1 MPHDVTLLRDI
12 ALGIMFAAILGH
24 VARLLRQ
31 PLLLGYIAG
40 GILLS
45 PQMGFGLVTN
55 AESIELIS
63 EIGLILLL
71 FIIGLEI
78 DLRELQRLGRSMLV
92 LGVGQFVINVL
103 LGLAFFAW
111 LGYRVADGHFDLV
124 YLAIVISLSST
135 LIVVKLLREKFELKI
150 LSGRLTLG
158 VLVVQDIWAILF
170 LAVQPSLAEPG
181 VLRIAQ
187 SIAGGAVLVGVAFL
201 ASRYLL
207 APLLEASARRPELVL
222 ISSVA
227 WCFGIA
233 GVADELGLSREM
245 GALIAGV
252 SISAFPYGADV
263 ISKVTGVRDF
273 FVTLFFVA
281 LGLKVPVPSGDVLG
295 QALLIVAFVLV
306 SRVISVVPTSY
317 VLGNGLYAGTVTAL
331 NLAQISEFSL
341 VILTLGAGYGHVSA
355 HVSAVVL
362 TAMILT
368 SLLSPYLIIGNDRI
382 ARWLLRPFARGP
394 GRGRGRRARRGAA
407 PGAGHR
413 AARPLP
419 HRPGGARSGGGAG
432 AASSRSASPWWTT
445 TPTAPTRS
453 WRAGSGGSTAISP
466 IPTPSST
473 SGIEEA
479 RIVVT
484 TISDTFL
491 KGISTRRLV
500 GNLRR
505 LAPRAI
511 IVMTGEE
518 RTDMEDLLRA
528 GADHVLIPGEITGE
542 RILELLRRDE
552 RPERPRGG
560 PRRPGPS
567 GAPPQRSSIANSA
580 TGLRVSLVMFFT
592 GRPSGITA
600 ATATWEGRPSSFC
613 SAGSWAAASVVMVP
627 AKPSWRAASRMFHA
641 NG

>member
-1 MPHDVTLLRDI
+1 VLHDVTLLRDI
-12 ALGIMFAAILGH
+12 ALGIVFAAVLGH

-45 PQMGFGLVTN
+45 SQMGFGLVTS
-55 AESIELIS
+55 AQSIELIS

-78 DLRELQRLGRSMLV
+78 DLRELGRLGRSMLA
-92 LGVGQFVINVL
+92 LGVGQFVVNSM
-103 LGLAFFAW
+103 LGIAFFAW
-111 LGYRVADGHFDLV
+111 LGYRVGEGRFDLV

-135 LIVVKLLREKFELKI
+135 LIVVKLLHEKFELKI

-170 LAVQPSLAEPG
+170 MAVQPSLDEPG

-187 SIAGGAVLVGVAFL
+187 SIAGGGVLVGVAFL
-201 ASRYLL
+201 ASRHVL

-227 WCFGIA
+227 WCFGISGFA
-233 GVADELGLSREM
+233 NQLGLSREM

-252 SISAFPYGADV
+252 SISAFPYGSDV

-281 LGLKVPVPSGDVLG
+281 LGMKVPVPTGEVLG
-295 QALLIVAFVLV
+295 HALLIVLFVFA
-306 SRVISVVPTSY
+306 SRFVAVVPAAAL
-317 VLGNGLYAGTVTAL
+317 LGEGLYAGTVTAL

-341 VILTLGAGYGHVSA
+341 VILTLGTGYGHVSEGA
-355 HVSAVVL
+355 GAVVL

-368 SLLSPYLIIGNDRI
+368 SLVSPYVITWNDRL
-382 ARWLLRPFARGP
+382 ARLLLRPFERGRARGS
-394 GRGRGRRARRGAA
+394 
-407 PGAGHR
+407 AGP
-413 AARPLP
+413 A
-419 HRPGGARSGGGAG
+419 AG
-432 AASSRSASPWWTT
+432 AARA
-445 TPTAPTRS
+445 APEIVLLGHFRIAQAVLDLVEAQAPDLKNRIMLVDYDAN
-453 WRAGSGGSTAISP
+453 RAHGVIARGFRWEYGDLANP
-466 IPTPSST
+466 DALEHL
-473 SGIEEA
+473 GIAEA
-479 RIVVT
+479 RVVVT

-505 LAPRAI
+505 LAPRAM

-518 RTDMEDLLRA
+518 KTDAEDLLRA

-542 RILELLRRDE
+542 RILQLLTD
-552 RPERPRGG
+552 GG
-560 PRRPGPS
+560 
-567 GAPPQRSSIANSA
+567 A
-580 TGLRVSLVMFFT
+580 TGR
-592 GRPSGITA
+592 R
-600 ATATWEGRPSSFC
+600 
-613 SAGSWAAASVVMVP
+613 
-627 AKPSWRAASRMFHA
+627 
-641 NG
+641 

>member
-1 MPHDVTLLRDI
+1 VPHDVTLLRDI
-12 ALGIMFAAILGH
+12 ALGIVFAALLGH
-24 VARLLRQ
+24 VAWLLRQ
-31 PLLLGYIAG
+31 PLILGYIAG
-40 GILLS
+40 GVMLS
-45 PQMGFGLVTN
+45 SKMGFGLVTDP
-55 AESIELIS
+55 ASIELIS

-78 DLRELQRLGRSMLV
+78 DLRELRRLGRSMLV
-92 LGVGQFVINVL
+92 LGAGQFVINAL

-111 LGYRVADGHFDLV
+111 LGYRMAEGRFDLV

-135 LIVVKLLREKFELKI
+135 LIVVKLLRERFELKI

-170 LAVQPSLAEPG
+170 MAVQPSLTDPG

-187 SIAGGAVLVGVAFL
+187 SIAGGGVLVGVAFL

-227 WCFGIA
+227 WCFAISGF
-233 GVADELGLSREM
+233 ADQLGLSREM

-252 SISAFPYGADV
+252 SISAFPYGSDV

-281 LGLKVPVPSGDVLG
+281 LGLKVPVPGADVLG
-295 QALLIVAFVLV
+295 HALLIVVFVLL
-306 SRVISVVPTSY
+306 SRVVSVVPTA
-317 VLGNGLYAGTVTAL
+317 VLLGNGLYAGMVTAL

-341 VILTLGAGYGHVSA
+341 VILTLGADYGHVSER
-355 HVSAVVL
+355 VGAVVL

-368 SLLSPYLIIGNDRI
+368 SLLSPYLIGGNDRI
-382 ARWLLRPFARGP
+382 SRWLVRPFERGRAAGPAGGPAAPARPPRDIVLLGHFRIAQAVLDLVETQVPHLKARITLVDYDANRAHGVIARGFRWEYGDLANP
-394 GRGRGRRARRGAA
+394 DALEHLG
-407 PGAGHR
+407 
-413 AARPLP
+413 LD
-419 HRPGGARSGGGAG
+419 
-432 AASSRSASPWWTT
+432 
-445 TPTAPTRS
+445 
-453 WRAGSGGSTAISP
+453 
-466 IPTPSST
+466 
-473 SGIEEA
+473 EA

-500 GNLRR
+500 SNLRR
-505 LAPRAI
+505 LAPGAV

-518 RTDMEDLLRA
+518 KIDMEDLLRA

-542 RILELLRRDE
+542 RILELLNRDE
-552 RPERPRGG
+552 AG
-560 PRRPGPS
+560 
-567 GAPPQRSSIANSA
+567 GAP
-580 TGLRVSLVMFFT
+580 
-592 GRPSGITA
+592 
-600 ATATWEGRPSSFC
+600 
-613 SAGSWAAASVVMVP
+613 
-627 AKPSWRAASRMFHA
+627 
-641 NG
+641 

>member
-12 ALGIMFAAILGH
+12 ALGIVFAAILGH

-45 PQMGFGLVTN
+45 PQMGFGLVTS
-55 AESIELIS
+55 AENIELIS

-92 LGVGQFVINVL
+92 LGVGQFVINTL
-103 LGLAFFAW
+103 LGLAFFSW

-124 YLAIVISLSST
+124 YLAIVMSLSST

-170 LAVQPSLAEPG
+170 MAVQPNLAEPG

-187 SIAGGAVLVGVAFL
+187 SIAGGAVLVGVTFL
-201 ASRYLL
+201 GSRFIL

-295 QALLIVAFVLV
+295 QALLIVGFVLV
-306 SRVISVVPTSY
+306 SRVLAVLPTSY
-317 VLGNGLYAGTVTAL
+317 VLGDGLYAGMVTAL

-341 VILTLGAGYGHVSA
+341 VILTLGAGYGHVSE
-355 HVSAVVL
+355 HVGAVVL

-368 SLLSPYLIIGNDRI
+368 SLLSPYLITGNDRI
-382 ARWLLRPFARGP
+382 TRWVLRPFVRGP
-394 GRGRGRRARRGAA
+394 G
-407 PGAGHR
+407 AGGPTVPT
-413 AARPLP
+413 AEARP
-419 HRPGGARSGGGAG
+419 ARDIVLLGHFRIAQ
-432 AASSRSASPWWTT
+432 AVLDLVEAQ
-445 TPTAPTRS
+445 APNLKERITLVDYDAN
-453 WRAGSGGSTAISP
+453 RAHGVQARGFRWEYGDLANP
-466 IPTPSST
+466 DALEHL
-473 SGIEEA
+473 GIEEA

-505 LAPRAI
+505 LAPRAV

-542 RILELLRRDE
+542 RILELLRRGD
-552 RPERPRGG
+552 
-560 PRRPGPS
+560 
-567 GAPPQRSSIANSA
+567 A
-580 TGLRVSLVMFFT
+580 
-592 GRPSGITA
+592 
-600 ATATWEGRPSSFC
+600 
-613 SAGSWAAASVVMVP
+613 
-627 AKPSWRAASRMFHA
+627 
-641 NG
+641 

>member
-1 MPHDVTLLRDI
+1 MLHDVTLLRDI
-12 ALGIMFAAILGH
+12 ALGIVFAAVLGH

-40 GILLS
+40 GVLLS
-45 PQMGFGLVTN
+45 QQLGFGLVTS

-78 DLRELQRLGRSMLV
+78 DLRELRRLGRSMMA
-92 LGVGQFVINVL
+92 LGVGQFVINAL
-103 LGLAFFAW
+103 LGAAFFAW
-111 LGYRVADGHFDLV
+111 LGYRVEGGRFDLV
-124 YLAIVISLSST
+124 YLPIVISLSST

-170 LAVQPSLAEPG
+170 MAVQPSLDHPS
-181 VLRIAQ
+181 VLRIGQ

-201 ASRYLL
+201 ASRYVL

-227 WCFGIA
+227 WCFGIS
-233 GVADELGLSREM
+233 GFADQLGLSREM

-252 SISAFPYGADV
+252 SISTFPYGSDV

-281 LGLKVPVPSGDVLG
+281 LGMKVPVPSGELLG
-295 QALLIVAFVLV
+295 QALLIVVFVFL
-306 SRVISVVPTSY
+306 SRFIAVVPTAAW
-317 VLGNGLYAGTVTAL
+317 LGESVYAGTVTAL

-341 VILTLGAGYGHVSA
+341 VILTLGTGYGHVSPRA
-355 HVSAVVL
+355 GAVVL

-368 SLLSPYLIIGNDRI
+368 SMVAPYVITWNDRL
-382 ARWLLRPFARGP
+382 ARLLLRPFERRGVKDARASSAEAAPAREIVLLGHFRIAQAVLDLVETQAPDLKARITLVDYDANRARGVI
-394 GRGRGRRARRGAA
+394 GRGFRWEYGDLANPDA
-407 PGAGHR
+407 
-413 AARPLP
+413 LEQL
-419 HRPGGARSGGGAG
+419 
-432 AASSRSASPWWTT
+432 
-445 TPTAPTRS
+445 
-453 WRAGSGGSTAISP
+453 
-466 IPTPSST
+466 
-473 SGIEEA
+473 GIEDA

-500 GNLRR
+500 SNLRR
-505 LAPRAI
+505 LAPRAV

-518 RTDMEDLLRA
+518 KADAEDLRRA
-528 GADHVLIPGEITGE
+528 GADYVLIPGEITGE
-542 RILELLRRDE
+542 RILELL
-552 RPERPRGG
+552 
-560 PRRPGPS
+560 
-567 GAPPQRSSIANSA
+567 
-580 TGLRVSLVMFFT
+580 TG
-592 GRPSGITA
+592 
-600 ATATWEGRPSSFC
+600 
-613 SAGSWAAASVVMVP
+613 
-627 AKPSWRAASRMFHA
+627 K
-641 NG
+641 

>member
-12 ALGIMFAAILGH
+12 ALGIVFAAILGH

-45 PQMGFGLVTN
+45 PQMGFGLISN
-55 AESIELIS
+55 AESIELIA

-78 DLRELQRLGRSMLV
+78 DLRELRRLGRSMLA
-92 LGVGQFVINVL
+92 LGVGQFVINSL
-103 LGLAFFAW
+103 LGLAFFGW
-111 LGYRVADGHFDLV
+111 LGYRVAEGRFDLV

-170 LAVQPSLAEPG
+170 MAVQPSLAEPG
-181 VLRIAQ
+181 ALQIAQ

-207 APLLEASARRPELVL
+207 APVLEASARRPELVL

-233 GVADELGLSREM
+233 GFAYQLGLSREM

-281 LGLKVPVPSGDVLG
+281 LGLQVPVPSADVLG
-295 QALLIVAFVLV
+295 QALLIVVFVLA
-306 SRVISVVPTSY
+306 SRVISVVPTASL
-317 VLGNGLYAGTVTAL
+317 LGDGLYAGTVTAL

-341 VILTLGAGYGHVSA
+341 VILTLGRGYGHVSER
-355 HVSAVVL
+355 VSAVVL

-368 SLLSPYLIIGNDRI
+368 SLLSPYLITWNDRV
-382 ARWLLRPFARGP
+382 ARWLVRPFARGP
-394 GRGRGRRARRGAA
+394 AAGGGAA
-407 PGAGHR
+407 PA
-413 AARPLP
+413 AEARP
-419 HRPGGARSGGGAG
+419 ARDIVLLGHFRIAQ
-432 AASSRSASPWWTT
+432 AVLDLVEAQ
-445 TPTAPTRS
+445 APQLKGRITLVDYDAN
-453 WRAGSGGSTAISP
+453 RAHAVMARGFRWEYGDLANP
-466 IPTPSST
+466 DALEHL
-473 SGIEEA
+473 GIEEA
-479 RIVVT
+479 RVVVT

-505 LAPRAI
+505 LAPRAV

-518 RTDMEDLLRA
+518 KTDMEDLLRA

-542 RILELLRRDE
+542 RILDLLRRDGE
-552 RPERPRGG
+552 A
-560 PRRPGPS
+560 
-567 GAPPQRSSIANSA
+567 GAA
-580 TGLRVSLVMFFT
+580 
-592 GRPSGITA
+592 
-600 ATATWEGRPSSFC
+600 
-613 SAGSWAAASVVMVP
+613 
-627 AKPSWRAASRMFHA
+627 
-641 NG
+641 

>member
-1 MPHDVTLLRDI
+1 VPHDVTLLRDI
-12 ALGIMFAAILGH
+12 ALGIVFAAILGH
-24 VARLLRQ
+24 VARLTRQ

-45 PQMGFGLVTN
+45 ARMGFGLVTD

-78 DLRELQRLGRSMLV
+78 DLRELERLGRSMLA
-92 LGVGQFVINVL
+92 LGVGQFVINGL
-103 LGLAFFAW
+103 LGLAFFSW

-124 YLAIVISLSST
+124 YLAIVMSLSST

-170 LAVQPSLAEPG
+170 MAVQPNLAEPG

-187 SIAGGAVLVGVAFL
+187 SIAGGAVLVGVTFL

-281 LGLKVPVPSGDVLG
+281 LGMKVPVPSGDVLG

-306 SRVISVVPTSY
+306 SRVLSVVPAAY
-317 VLGNGLYAGTVTAL
+317 VMGNGLYAGTVTAL

-341 VILTLGAGYGHVSA
+341 VILTLGAGYGHVSE

-368 SLLSPYLIIGNDRI
+368 SLLSPYVITGNDRI
-382 ARWLLRPFARGP
+382 ARWLLRPFVRGPAAGGAAAHAAEPRPERDIVLLGHFRIAQAVLDLVEAQAPELKKRITLVDYDANRAHGVRARGFLWEYGDLANP
-394 GRGRGRRARRGAA
+394 DALE
-407 PGAGHR
+407 H
-413 AARPLP
+413 L
-419 HRPGGARSGGGAG
+419 
-432 AASSRSASPWWTT
+432 
-445 TPTAPTRS
+445 
-453 WRAGSGGSTAISP
+453 
-466 IPTPSST
+466 
-473 SGIEEA
+473 GIEES

-552 RPERPRGG
+552 
-560 PRRPGPS
+560 
-567 GAPPQRSSIANSA
+567 A
-580 TGLRVSLVMFFT
+580 
-592 GRPSGITA
+592 
-600 ATATWEGRPSSFC
+600 
-613 SAGSWAAASVVMVP
+613 
-627 AKPSWRAASRMFHA
+627 
-641 NG
+641 

>member
-1 MPHDVTLLRDI
+1 VLHDVTLLRDI
-12 ALGIMFAAILGH
+12 ALGIVFAAVLGH

-40 GILLS
+40 GVLLS
-45 PQMGFGLVTN
+45 SQMGLGLVTS

-78 DLRELQRLGRSMLV
+78 DLRELRRLGRSMLALGMSQFAINAL
-92 LGVGQFVINVL
+92 LGV
-103 LGLAFFAW
+103 AFFAW
-111 LGYRVADGHFDLV
+111 LGYRAGPGRFDLV

-158 VLVVQDIWAILF
+158 VLVVQDIAAILF
-170 LAVQPSLAEPG
+170 MAVQPSLDEPG

-187 SIAGGAVLVGVAFL
+187 SIAGGGILVGVAFL

-207 APLLEASARRPELVL
+207 APLLESSARRPELVL

-227 WCFGIA
+227 WCFGIS
-233 GVADELGLSREM
+233 GLADQLGLSREM

-252 SISAFPYGADV
+252 SISTFPYGSDV

-281 LGLKVPVPSGDVLG
+281 LGMKVPVPTGDVLG
-295 QALLIVAFVLV
+295 QAVLIVLFVFA
-306 SRVISVVPTSY
+306 SRAIAVIPAARL
-317 VLGNGLYAGTVTAL
+317 LGDGLYAGTVTAL

-341 VILTLGAGYGHVSA
+341 VILTLGAGYGHVSERA
-355 HVSAVVL
+355 GAVVL

-368 SLLSPYLIIGNDRI
+368 SLIAPYVITWNDRI
-382 ARWLLRPFARGP
+382 ARFLLRPVERWP
-394 GRGRGRRARRGAA
+394 R
-407 PGAGHR
+407 
-413 AARPLP
+413 
-419 HRPGGARSGGGAG
+419 AG
-432 AASSRSASPWWTT
+432 AASPAGGGARL
-445 TPTAPTRS
+445 APEIVLLGHFRIAQAVLDLVEAHAPDLKARITLVDYDAN
-453 WRAGSGGSTAISP
+453 RARGVIGRGFRWEYGDLANP
-466 IPTPSST
+466 DALEHL
-473 SGIEEA
+473 GIEEA
-479 RIVVT
+479 RVVVT

-500 GNLRR
+500 GDLRR

-518 RTDMEDLLRA
+518 KTDAEDLLRA

-542 RILELLRRDE
+542 RILQLLTE
-552 RPERPRGG
+552 RN
-560 PRRPGPS
+560 
-567 GAPPQRSSIANSA
+567 A
-580 TGLRVSLVMFFT
+580 
-592 GRPSGITA
+592 
-600 ATATWEGRPSSFC
+600 
-613 SAGSWAAASVVMVP
+613 
-627 AKPSWRAASRMFHA
+627 
-641 NG
+641 

>member
-1 MPHDVTLLRDI
+1 VPHDVTLLRDI
-12 ALGIMFAAILGH
+12 ALGIVFAAVLGH

-45 PQMGFGLVTN
+45 SRMGFGLVTD

-78 DLRELQRLGRSMLV
+78 DLRELRRLGRSMLV
-92 LGVGQFVINVL
+92 LGAGQFVINGL
-103 LGLAFFAW
+103 LGLAFFSW
-111 LGYRVADGHFDLV
+111 LGYRVAEGRFDLV

-170 LAVQPSLAEPG
+170 MAVQPSLAEPG

-187 SIAGGAVLVGVAFL
+187 SIAGGGVLLGVSFL

-233 GVADELGLSREM
+233 GFADQLGLSREM

-263 ISKVTGVRDF
+263 ISKVAGVRDF

-281 LGLKVPVPSGDVLG
+281 LGLQVPVPSADVLG
-295 QALLIVAFVLV
+295 QALLIVVFVLV
-306 SRVISVVPTSY
+306 SRAISVVPTAY
-317 VLGNGLYAGTVTAL
+317 LLGDGLYAGTVTAL
-331 NLAQISEFSL
+331 NLAQVSEFSL
-341 VILTLGAGYGHVSA
+341 VILTLGADYGHVSER
-355 HVSAVVL
+355 VGAVVL

-368 SLLSPYLIIGNDRI
+368 SLLAPYLIISNDRI
-382 ARWLLRPFARGP
+382 ARRLIRPLERGP
-394 GRGRGRRARRGAA
+394 RVGGGAASAPEARRARDIVLLGHFRIAQAVLDLVEAQAPQLKERITLVDYDANRAHRVMARGFRWEYGDLANPDA
-407 PGAGHR
+407 LEH
-413 AARPLP
+413 L
-419 HRPGGARSGGGAG
+419 
-432 AASSRSASPWWTT
+432 
-445 TPTAPTRS
+445 
-453 WRAGSGGSTAISP
+453 
-466 IPTPSST
+466 
-473 SGIEEA
+473 GIDEA
-479 RIVVT
+479 RMVVT

-500 GNLRR
+500 GDLRR
-505 LAPRAI
+505 LAPRAV

-518 RTDMEDLLRA
+518 RTDKEDLLRA

-542 RILELLRRDE
+542 RILDLLRE
-552 RPERPRGG
+552 NG
-560 PRRPGPS
+560 
-567 GAPPQRSSIANSA
+567 
-580 TGLRVSLVMFFT
+580 
-592 GRPSGITA
+592 
-600 ATATWEGRPSSFC
+600 
-613 SAGSWAAASVVMVP
+613 SAGAA
-627 AKPSWRAASRMFHA
+627 
-641 NG
+641 